1 MISWIVFGVVLLFS
15 IGMLFSTRDNATVK
29 TKDRYGDTID
39 KPNPSWLLKPVLVF
53 VIGTLIAII
62 QPYTLERVDA
72 GHVGIKVKLSGEER
86 GVSDYQYKTGWVPYN
101 TWVEKL
107 YEFPTY
113 QQHIEY
119 GDQGIITKG
128 GFATTIKPTFNY
140 SLKPDAVGE
149 MFEALRLGVKE
160 IEQGWLMT
168 AIVGAVNDVANRWAV
183 DDIFNKREQF
193 EAEIVTEC
201 NKRTSKWFII
211 SQLRTNIVPPE
222 ALKAAIEEKTKAVQ
236 LAQGEIQKAIVA
248 EAKAKTQIATARGDS
263 AKAVI
268 TAAGRAQAMLV
279 EAEAEAKAMKLKQT
293 QLSAQY
299 IDYIRASNWDGHYP
313 TTMLGGNSAALF
325 NMK

>member
-1 MISWIVFGVVLLFS
+1 MISWIIFGVILLFT
-15 IGMLFSTRDNATVK
+15 IGILFSTRANAINKVN
-29 TKDRYGDTID
+29 D
-39 KPNPSWLLKPVLVF
+39 KVNTSWLLNPLIIF
-53 VIGTLIAII
+53 FIGILIAIF
-62 QPYTLERVDA
+62 QPYALERVDA
-72 GHVGIKVKLSGEER
+72 GHVGIKVKLSGDDR
-86 GVSDYQYKTGWVPYN
+86 GVMDYQYKTGWVPYN
-101 TWVEKL
+101 TWMEKL

-140 SLKPDAVGE
+140 SLKPDAVGD
-149 MFEALRLGVKE
+149 MFESLRLDVKE
-160 IEQGWLMT
+160 VERGWLMT

-193 EAEIVTEC
+193 ESEIVLEC

-222 ALKAAIEEKTKAVQ
+222 ALKSAIEEKTKAVQ

-248 EAKAKTQIATARGDS
+248 DAQAKTKIALARGDS

-268 TAAGRAQAMLV
+268 TASGRAQAMLI
-279 EAEAEAKAMKLKQT
+279 EADAESKAMKLKQA
-293 QLSAQY
+293 QLSSQY
-299 IDYIRASNWDGHYP
+299 IEYIRASNWDGKYWDP
-313 TTMLGGNSAALF
+313 QTIIGNGSALL
-325 NMK
+325 NTK